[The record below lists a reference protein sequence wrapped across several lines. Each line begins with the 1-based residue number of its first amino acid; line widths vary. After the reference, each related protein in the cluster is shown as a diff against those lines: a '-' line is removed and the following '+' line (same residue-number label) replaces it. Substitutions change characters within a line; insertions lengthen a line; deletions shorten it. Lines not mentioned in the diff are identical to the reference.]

1 MKISLNNGSAAS
13 EAAIADLE
21 AAVRCRLS
29 KSFLSFL
36 KTYDG
41 AEPETNVVSGNFD
54 CGVNRFIPA
63 AQIAS
68 ERKYLENLPRLGYP
82 VAWAEGGNYVF
93 IDEGANGSVFFWDH
107 ERPEDI
113 VRLASDFA
121 GLLDLMEPFDPN
133 SIELKSGQVKRVWI
147 DPEFLK
153 TLKK

>member
-41 AEPETNVVSGNFD
+41 AEPETNVVSGKFA

-68 ERKYLENLPRLGYP
+68 ERTYIEYLPRLGYP
-82 VAWAEGGNYVF
+82 VAWAEGGNYVI
-93 IDEGANGSVFFWDH
+93 IDEGENGSVYFWDH
-107 ERPEDI
+107 EIPEDI
-113 VRLASDFA
+113 VRLADDFA
-121 GLLDLMEPFDPN
+121 GLLDFMEPFDIN
-133 SIELKSGQVKRVWI
+133 SIELKPPAR
-147 DPEFLK
+147 
-153 TLKK
+153 